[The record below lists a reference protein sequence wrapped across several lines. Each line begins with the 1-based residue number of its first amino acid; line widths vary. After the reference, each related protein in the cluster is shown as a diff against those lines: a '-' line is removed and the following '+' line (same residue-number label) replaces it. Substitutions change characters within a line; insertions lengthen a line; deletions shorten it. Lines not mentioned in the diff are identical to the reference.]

1 MHYIRV
7 KLYVLSSNPSKIILP
22 VEENDRF
29 VIIVI
34 ILEFVTFSTNVIG
47 MSLNCNLFVPL
58 QPFIN
63 EYYSYINAKN
73 KILSF

>member
-1 MHYIRV
+1 MAYIRV
-7 KLYVLSSNPSKIILP
+7 KSYVLSSNQSKIILP
-22 VEENDRF
+22 VKENDRF

-34 ILEFVTFSTNVIG
+34 ILEFVTFSISLIG

-58 QPFIN
+58 QLFIN
-63 EYYSYINAKN
+63 EYYSYINAEN